1 VLAVA
6 VAGHCMYAGGVGI
19 RNANRPGYS
28 VFSKINC
35 AFPIFVFAVGDLVC
49 LLALL
54 VGSDE

>member
-6 VAGHCMYAGGVGI
+6 VAGHCMYAVGVGI
-19 RNANRPGYS
+19 RSVNRPGSS
-28 VFSKINC
+28 VFIKINR
-35 AFPIFVFAVGDLVC
+35 AATIFVFAVGDLVC